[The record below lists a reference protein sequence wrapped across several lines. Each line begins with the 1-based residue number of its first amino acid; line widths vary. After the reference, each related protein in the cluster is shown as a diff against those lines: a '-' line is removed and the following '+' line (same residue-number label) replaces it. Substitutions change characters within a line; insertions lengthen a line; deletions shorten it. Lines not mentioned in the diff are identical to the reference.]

1 MTTLVA
7 NAQDV
12 DLANTEHVIGGV
24 LLGWHTDTGGD

>member
-12 DLANTEHVIGGV
+12 DLANTEHVIGGG
-24 LLGWHTDTGGD
+24 LLGWQIDNR